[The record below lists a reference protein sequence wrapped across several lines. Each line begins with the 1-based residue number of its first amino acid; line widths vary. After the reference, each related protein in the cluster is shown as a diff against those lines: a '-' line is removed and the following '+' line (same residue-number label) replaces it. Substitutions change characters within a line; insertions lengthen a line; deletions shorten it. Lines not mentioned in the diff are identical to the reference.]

1 MPRPPPNLFVTGVTL
16 YRLGAIEQ
24 AGYPGHADSAFYF
37 NVAQNIHAGLGTTTD
52 YAWEFLSGPQ
62 SLPQYAFGYW
72 LPLPSVLMS
81 LALHFHNSLAAA
93 LGVNVIMS
101 VLLASGTYFLA
112 VA

>member
-1 MPRPPPNLFVTGVTL
+1 
-16 YRLGAIEQ
+16 
-24 AGYPGHADSAFYF
+24 
-37 NVAQNIHAGLGTTTD
+37 
-52 YAWEFLSGPQ
+52 
-62 SLPQYAFGYW
+62 LPQYAFGYW
-72 LPLPSVLMS
+72 LPLLSVLMS